1 MRIGIDLRGL
11 SADEQVVVAGQADQL
26 GLWALLIDDADGH
39 EAVTAAELA
48 TATTD
53 VHLAV
58 WFADDHPHT
67 TAEDVAVL
75 DQLSQR
81 RMLAIVARDTP
92 VVRALLAGQTV
103 DGVALAPPPAQTA
116 VPVWHPNDVE
126 IVELTGD
133 LAADRLVIDQRRD
146 TGTTHLFVSWP
157 GELAT
162 LARHLVTRAAG
173 PAFPQLVADLADRL
187 PGETRT

>member
-1 MRIGIDLRGL
+1 
-11 SADEQVVVAGQADQL
+11 
-26 GLWALLIDDADGH
+26 
-39 EAVTAAELA
+39 
-48 TATTD
+48 
-53 VHLAV
+53 
-58 WFADDHPHT
+58 
-67 TAEDVAVL
+67 
-75 DQLSQR
+75 
-81 RMLAIVARDTP
+81 MLAIVARDTP

-173 PAFPQLVADLADRL
+173 PAFPQLVADRL